1 MYFHVIWKA
10 KVKQKVFLMLWLM
23 LQIHILVFVCLFVFC
38 SYISLSNRDFVGIV
52 AMAIVAEASWFI
64 KQSSLKSAV
73 PGGVS
78 QFFTFL
84 TVAEVAAPLVG
95 ENSGIILQI

>member
-1 MYFHVIWKA
+1 
-10 KVKQKVFLMLWLM
+10 MLWLM
-23 LQIHILVFVCLFVFC
+23 LQIHTLVFFFHLFVFC
-38 SYISLSNRDFVGIV
+38 SYIPLSNRDFVGIA

-73 PGGVS
+73 SGRVS
-78 QFFTFL
+78 QLFTFL
-84 TVAEVAAPLVG
+84 TVAEVAASLVG